1 MIVSVGRNTLGNI
14 ELTQAVNKIVDRHFF
29 GINNMKSYN
38 KLTVGYIHKFE
49 EDMYNP
55 KSILIK
61 QLERCMIKDNN

>member
-29 GINNMKSYN
+29 GVNNTKSYV

-49 EDMYNP
+49 EDIY
-55 KSILIK
+55 
-61 QLERCMIKDNN
+61 

>member
-29 GINNMKSYN
+29 GVNNTKSYV

-49 EDMYNP
+49 EDMY
-55 KSILIK
+55 SIHYVIL
-61 QLERCMIKDNN
+61 LC